1 MPVRVKYQS
10 NRGLYQLQGTVNSA
24 QAAVEISPSQADQE
38 ILSFESNR
46 GVCFKTSQE
55 TGVREASG
63 SLLSLK
69 GRQEGLY
76 FHVGGNQYIS
86 NNSWF
91 NANHPETDAGRWVY
105 ETTSGGAFR
114 WGFLSST
121 GMFELDWAKSGV
133 AGQVITG
140 SANASWGT
148 GLSMTASN
156 GAIGIGKRAK
166 NGLSATLDITGSN
179 SVAIAV
185 TGSADFGGGAPDAFF
200 ALPRLTNDQRNAL
213 TDVFDGQVIYNI
225 TAGKFQGRAAGVWVN
240 LH

>member
-1 MPVRVKYQS
+1 MSIRVKFNTHKGLHQEEGVVTGSQS
-10 NRGLYQLQGTVNSA
+10 ALSLKLGDTN
-24 QAAVEISPSQADQE
+24 QE
-38 ILSFESNR
+38 IKCLTTNR
-46 GVCFKTSQE
+46 HVELKTSLI
-55 TGVREASG
+55 TGVREVSG

-69 GRQEGLY
+69 GRQEGLH

-91 NANHPETDAGRWVY
+91 DASHPENPFGRWVY

-133 AGQVITG
+133 SGQVVTG
-140 SANASWGT
+140 SSNANWGT

-156 GAIGIGKRAK
+156 GAIGIGKRSR
-166 NGLSATLDITGSN
+166 NGLSATLDVTGSN
-179 SVAIAV
+179 HVALAV
-185 TGSADFGGGAPDAFF
+185 TGSADIGGGAPDSFF
-200 ALPRLTNDQRNAL
+200 AVPRLSETQRDAL
-213 TDVFDGQVIYNI
+213 TTVFDGQIIYNT
-225 TAGKFQGRAAGVWVN
+225 TAAKFQGRAGGSWVN